1 MLQPSLPRLME
12 AVVKSLDPNSN
23 SNRELVLDAAT
34 EIVGY
39 VVKTYVPSVVHLNV
53 LKSGSGSLASTSMAR
68 LNVLPSEPT
77 KAQSSCMT

>member
-1 MLQPSLPRLME
+1 ME

-39 VVKTYVPSVVHLNV
+39 VVKTCALSGVYSDV
-53 LKSGSGSLASTSMAR
+53 LKPVPGSQASTFMVQ
-68 LNVLPSEPT
+68 LNVLP
-77 KAQSSCMT
+77 